1 MIKLNTPVIKEEI
14 RPIENRKSLN
24 RLHPIST
31 IHDISTRNLFNIFS
45 DPDSQFILVKL
56 ISLVEPWIYLHTNV
70 KLVDNGHLPLIYDES
85 INLVSRGKYI
95 LDYYFSQ
102 EKNKYDNNNG
112 LLNNILAYIND
123 NHSNDFFK
131 KYTKYLDMPNM
142 SFDLNIKTN
151 NVNRFELIEKYTV
164 ESMVEIF
171 DILTDGFDALLDHAD
186 DITTLKTFFRPLKS
200 AYGSVEN
207 INIDYDTDDL
217 INLRKIM
224 AKPYFNYSMD
234 LMLNPSSEILK
245 NTRPSNYFIID
256 EITKHLNSLLNKTDD
271 IMFFPYIYFFSK
283 TICKNQASVAPGI
296 IKFEVAIQNEINKY
310 FILLAEKNIYN
321 KKTIKKMFG
330 LIINN
335 LSEIN
340 ENTFYLRNMNVDES
354 LCDYND
360 STLYDTVV
368 IPKRLGIRDIEI
380 IPRES
385 VYLFNGDNKTDSK
398 IIETSNKKHSI
409 IFDQSLAKVTRSGTW
424 LTDLDIFKID
434 LNIAILHVLF
444 NNLNVVYPIVADFIN
459 INIERIASSI
469 YVETVNTAPVIINY
483 LEHPNINIKSY
494 DKKTLIHKLVKNIFD
509 GEHYLPWYIYNY
521 NKSLAR
527 VLFLLNTER
536 KPYISF
542 LKKLLTIDNKKKLVN
557 YSMFYCFN
565 YQAYSFYNLIWIE
578 PTIHKQY
585 YEIEYIIKFIIIMDE
600 LVKLPD
606 LELNKIFSDFNVSYG
621 WCQNDVDVPEIKE
634 SYAKFRKE
642 LLDIVNTLEEMHK

>member
-45 DPDSQFILVKL
+45 DPDSQFIIVKL
-56 ISLVEPWIYLHTNV
+56 ITLIEPWIYLHTNV

-112 LLNNILAYIND
+112 ILNNILSYIND

-217 INLRKIM
+217 INLKKIM

-330 LIINN
+330 SIINN

-409 IFDQSLAKVTRSGTW
+409 IFDQSLAKITRSGTW

-444 NNLNVVYPIVADFIN
+444 NNQNVVYPIVADFIN
-459 INIERIASSI
+459 INIERIASST
-469 YVETVNTAPVIINY
+469 YVETVNTAPVIVNY